1 MANVTD
7 VYVLSLS
14 LSLSLLLLK
23 IKSLSKPRTDAS
35 VILYSNDLKT
45 PFPLVDADPHFN
57 RVIKY
62 MRGSD
67 YALWAAGAGAAPAAI
82 YAMGKSTLSL
92 YPSLLS

>member
-1 MANVTD
+1 MQQ
-7 VYVLSLS
+7 
-14 LSLSLLLLK
+14 
-23 IKSLSKPRTDAS
+23 

-82 YAMGKSTLSL
+82 YAMGKLYLSL
-92 YPSLLS
+92 SLSLELRTAFAQFT